1 VGDKDGQRTQFE
13 QWVSTLDKIVHQ
25 TNRMNTMIGE
35 MMDVTRINGQ
45 VFELHTSEGIDI
57 VNLVQRVI
65 EQQALADGN
74 KHHINFATTTDAI
87 IGTMDAARVEQI
99 LNNLI
104 SNALKYSP
112 TGKPVD
118 VSVSYAKDATD
129 LVLVAVRDEGYGI
142 SEEEQEHIFDRFY
155 RVQSREKTDGLG
167 LGLYITHEI
176 VTKQGGRMWL
186 ESTPNVGS
194 TFYFSLPLSQQAMV
208 T

>member
-1 VGDKDGQRTQFE
+1 LAYPE
-13 QWVSTLDKIVHQ
+13 LTL
-25 TNRMNTMIGE
+25 
-35 MMDVTRINGQ
+35 
-45 VFELHTSEGIDI
+45 F
-57 VNLVQRVI
+57 
-65 EQQALADGN
+65 
-74 KHHINFATTTDAI
+74 
-87 IGTMDAARVEQI
+87 
-99 LNNLI
+99 

-167 LGLYITHEI
+167 LGLYIAHEI